1 MATEAAPFSPRY
13 DHTTVVF
20 DDRMWVIG
28 GYDEKHQFKNDVW
41 HSSDGKKWTRA
52 TGNAAFSPRLG
63 HTSFVYHDMMW
74 VIGGE
79 ITERP
84 WIFTNDVWYSS
95 DGTNWHQAT
104 ESAPFSPRFAHC
116 AAVTTPLFNDKM
128 WVISGVED
136 AYGKSINNEVWY
148 SSDGEEWHQVDDSIR
163 FSPRYVSDLAVN
175 GETLYLTGGYD
186 GVSNLNETW
195 VSHDGR
201 TWELDTSATKFFPR
215 MGHGSL
221 VFSNKLWVI
230 GGQNVNNVYFNDVW
244 HTAEITAMPP
254 GSKVSVKKTVS
265 PWSVKQGTD
274 TRITISYTNAGSAP
288 VHDIEILDTV
298 PEEFLLISGE
308 PGISVPQSLMPNETR
323 ILVYTIRAT
332 RPGVYALPRT
342 SVLYAADDGN
352 YYKTSSNAP
361 EVKVIAP
368 LIADDA
374 PSGNEPISFLD
385 ELWQEI
391 TTFFSM

>member
-1 MATEAAPFSPRY
+1 
-13 DHTTVVF
+13 
-20 DDRMWVIG
+20 
-28 GYDEKHQFKNDVW
+28 
-41 HSSDGKKWTRA
+41 
-52 TGNAAFSPRLG
+52 
-63 HTSFVYHDMMW
+63 
-74 VIGGE
+74 
-79 ITERP
+79 
-84 WIFTNDVWYSS
+84 
-95 DGTNWHQAT
+95 
-104 ESAPFSPRFAHC
+104 
-116 AAVTTPLFNDKM
+116 
-128 WVISGVED
+128 
-136 AYGKSINNEVWY
+136 
-148 SSDGEEWHQVDDSIR
+148 
-163 FSPRYVSDLAVN
+163 
-175 GETLYLTGGYD
+175 
-186 GVSNLNETW
+186 
-195 VSHDGR
+195 
-201 TWELDTSATKFFPR
+201 
-215 MGHGSL
+215 
-221 VFSNKLWVI
+221 
-230 GGQNVNNVYFNDVW
+230 
-244 HTAEITAMPP
+244 MPP